1 MTEQHHVLVVED
13 EEYWRE
19 DVFREALE
27 DEGYRV
33 QTCSNYGEAVAAL
46 DQQTFDL
53 IVVDVNLT
61 AQPGNQDGV
70 RVLEWMTTLG
80 HQSQIVIVSGS
91 KTWAVGEDSVSKFQP
106 LDFIDKTEF
115 DVAEFLDL
123 IENALPP
130 VPSQETERDTSS
142 PCAGSDMPS

>member
-1 MTEQHHVLVVED
+1 MTEQYHVLVVED
-13 EEYWRE
+13 EKYWRE

-33 QTCSNYGEAVAAL
+33 QTCSNYSEAVAAL

-53 IVVDVNLT
+53 VVVDVNLT

-70 RVLEWMTTLG
+70 RVLECLATLG
-80 HQSQIVIVSGS
+80 HQSQIVVVSGS
-91 KTWAVGEDSVSKFQP
+91 KTWAVDEESISRFQP

-115 DVAEFLDL
+115 DVAEFLNLVED
-123 IENALPP
+123 ALSL
-130 VPSQETERDTSS
+130 VQNHETGDDASS
-142 PCAGSDMPS
+142 PSAGSSMPS